1 MNDVPRRRGL
11 TSVPRSRPRLGFAA
25 GIVAMLLVT
34 GCSSGGSSSSGSST
48 TASSGV
54 STASSSGTSRS
65 AGCSRA
71 ASSGS
76 VMLTVLQG
84 SRRRATIVHVPT
96 GYHVGTPVALV
107 LNLHGSG
114 SSAAGQEAFTG
125 MDATADRD
133 GFIVVYP
140 QGAIRTSTGYDWNV
154 PGVPLLGGKAVP
166 KGAADDVAF
175 LSRLITVLEQHYC
188 INPHDVDATGFSVGA
203 RMTTASSAATS
214 PIGWPR
220 SRRSVACASPR
231 PAWAQRAVPVVA
243 FHGTADPVDPYGG
256 NGQAYW
262 TYSVSEAAH
271 RWAQHDGC
279 LTPPATTTPAP
290 TVQRT
295 TYTPCSTTGVVELY
309 TLQGAGHTWPGGPP
323 VSKQLRRL
331 LGPASNAIDREHDH
345 VDLLP
350 TAPAAVTRIRHRFA
364 VATALVMVVGLASCS
379 GSAGPASAAT
389 AIRPSRVVVPVSVV
403 GGQGTPRGA
412 HPMVDVRVGHST
424 PVPLLLDTGST
435 GLQIF
440 AAKVPTGPGTGVAVT
455 STPDHASY
463 AGGHQL
469 AGVVGTA
476 RITLGPQR
484 TARPVA
490 FGLVQSATCTPAK
503 PACPVAGGVEAAMAR
518 GFYGILGIGTNR
530 GPNGLANPIL
540 GMPARLAQSWS
551 LHMHRATGRL
561 VLGPLPTF
569 ASRTRATVPLTSLGV
584 VGGNRFWDATVHL
597 CLVVG
602 PSSSCAPGLFDSGTF
617 AMQLPGSRFP
627 DAPSSSGP
635 VSSRPAPRSP
645 PPSAAAALR
654 SGGSRRGPRSPPT
667 PCRSGPTSPAS

>member
-1 MNDVPRRRGL
+1 M
-11 TSVPRSRPRLGFAA
+11 
-25 GIVAMLLVT
+25 
-34 GCSSGGSSSSGSST
+34 
-48 TASSGV
+48 
-54 STASSSGTSRS
+54 
-65 AGCSRA
+65 
-71 ASSGS
+71 
-76 VMLTVLQG
+76 
-84 SRRRATIVHVPT
+84 
-96 GYHVGTPVALV
+96 
-107 LNLHGSG
+107 
-114 SSAAGQEAFTG
+114 
-125 MDATADRD
+125 
-133 GFIVVYP
+133 
-140 QGAIRTSTGYDWNV
+140 
-154 PGVPLLGGKAVP
+154 
-166 KGAADDVAF
+166 
-175 LSRLITVLEQHYC
+175 
-188 INPHDVDATGFSVGA
+188 
-203 RMTTASSAATS
+203 
-214 PIGWPR
+214 
-220 SRRSVACASPR
+220 
-231 PAWAQRAVPVVA
+231 
-243 FHGTADPVDPYGG
+243 
-256 NGQAYW
+256 
-262 TYSVSEAAH
+262 
-271 RWAQHDGC
+271 
-279 LTPPATTTPAP
+279 
-290 TVQRT
+290 
-295 TYTPCSTTGVVELY
+295 
-309 TLQGAGHTWPGGPP
+309 
-323 VSKQLRRL
+323 
-331 LGPASNAIDREHDH
+331 
-345 VDLLP
+345 
-350 TAPAAVTRIRHRFA
+350 TRIRHRFA

-412 HPMVDVRVGHST
+412 HPMVDVRVGHSA

-561 VLGPLPTF
+561 VLGPLPAF

-627 DAPSSSGP
+627 DAPVLVGTGLVAPGTAVTATIRGSSTPFWRFTAGTTKSADT
-635 VSSRPAPRSP
+635 VSIRPDVPRLVNTGVQAFYAFTITYDNVHGTIGLVAPR
-645 PPSAAAALR
+645 
-654 SGGSRRGPRSPPT
+654 
-667 PCRSGPTSPAS
+667 